1 MSKCAFSLTRVGHT
15 QPPTL
20 KSDTLAHTRISH
32 MLTHA
37 GNIRRLTRADKS
49 GKLAHSGIYVI
60 LNNVPQRASVLLKQ
74 QQKHKH
80 GMCTILKGTKFSLN
94 LWEDHRDINDSCPAG
109 AHTHVHSDH
118 SLSPHGQTGPLIAQS
133 ESVTWNS
140 SAHSVTA
147 LSALLSLDMFL
158 HFFWIV
164 REQTDMHVCFL
175 RVWDKRESANNCAEH
190 EEQTSSACG
199 YAQTGTLTTR
209 QPLWKAP
216 NSCNWLWCNDNKS
229 FFSDFCRSISN
240 VLRVALPTMS
250 QNLAPH
256 SCL

>member
-1 MSKCAFSLTRVGHT
+1 MLDDRVATLTSKCAFSLTRVGHM

-20 KSDTLAHTRISH
+20 KSDTLAHARISH

-60 LNNVPQRASVLLKQ
+60 LNNVSKELLKLLVLLKQ

-94 LWEDHRDINDSCPAG
+94 LWEDHRDINDSCPTG

-118 SLSPHGQTGPLIAQS
+118 SLSPQGQTGPLIARS

-140 SAHSVTA
+140 SAHSVPA
-147 LSALLSLDMFL
+147 LCQHSGA
-158 HFFWIV
+158 WI
-164 REQTDMHVCFL
+164 C
-175 RVWDKRESANNCAEH
+175 
-190 EEQTSSACG
+190 
-199 YAQTGTLTTR
+199 
-209 QPLWKAP
+209 
-216 NSCNWLWCNDNKS
+216 S
-229 FFSDFCRSISN
+229 FISFE
-240 VLRVALPTMS
+240 
-250 QNLAPH
+250 
-256 SCL
+256 